1 MIVMTYIY
9 DYIYLYVAN
18 WIIDVRN
25 IKATFFMF
33 LINLIHIITPLLD
46 RVEFASLEKLFRLET
61 WPACLMRRDSQR
73 IILCWTLLKVH
84 SSSRISLMFL
94 SLRD

>member
-61 WPACLMRRDSQR
+61 WPACLMRRDHS
-73 IILCWTLLKVH
+73 LLDTPEGPQQLQDLPHVPLPERLK
-84 SSSRISLMFL
+84 
-94 SLRD
+94 